1 MGSWVFGSKIKNTG
15 FSPPFAPFAAN
26 HTPGPSAG
34 ARARFFAAQNPGKL
48 LCNHQVCCCF
58 ASLSDPRAVFFC
70 RRWTCRSSRPFAVG
84 QAPRTARGGGAGP
97 PVRLLSLTSFSAG
110 DLVPRPCMSSS
121 YGCASCR
128 LCLLRHRV
136 SSALVPSCPPPFLS
150 SSTGSSH
157 SSRSFCIQG
166 ATEVQDLP
174 GPGECACW
182 TFLLT
187 PTPCLTPSCDKERA
201 EAPVHRKKERLFFC
215 EAGRP
220 AKGRRGVFARMEG
233 VPWCHVVDSMA
244 AGSRYKL

>member
-1 MGSWVFGSKIKNTG
+1 MGFWVFGSKIKNTG

-70 RRWTCRSSRPFAVG
+70 RRWTCRSSRSFAVG

-121 YGCASCR
+121 PRRMAAPPVAFVCYVVAFR
-128 LCLLRHRV
+128 L
-136 SSALVPSCPPPFLS
+136 PSCPRPFLLDWLLS
-150 SSTGSSH
+150 FQQVLLYPRSYGGTGP
-157 SSRSFCIQG
+157 
-166 ATEVQDLP
+166 P
-174 GPGECACW
+174 GPGEWACW

-187 PTPCLTPSCDKERA
+187 PTPCLTPSCDKRT
-201 EAPVHRKKERLFFC
+201 
-215 EAGRP
+215 
-220 AKGRRGVFARMEG
+220 RRGSCAQEEGAVVFLRGRKTSQGTPWGICAHG
-233 VPWCHVVDSMA
+233 GCSLVPCR
-244 AGSRYKL
+244 G

>member
-1 MGSWVFGSKIKNTG
+1 MGFWVFGSKIKNTG

-48 LCNHQVCCCF
+48 LCSHQVCCCF
-58 ASLSDPRAVFFC
+58 R
-70 RRWTCRSSRPFAVG
+70 FAVG
-84 QAPRTARGGGAGP
+84 PAGCFFLQAMDMQIEQVHCRTAVVSDLPYGGAGP

-128 LCLLRHRV
+128 LCLLRDRV
-136 SSALVPSCPPPFLS
+136 FECPRAHLLS

-166 ATEVQDLP
+166 DGEVKDLP
-174 GPGECACW
+174 GPGQ
-182 TFLLT
+182 
-187 PTPCLTPSCDKERA
+187 
-201 EAPVHRKKERLFFC
+201 C
-215 EAGRP
+215 E
-220 AKGRRGVFARMEG
+220 
-233 VPWCHVVDSMA
+233 
-244 AGSRYKL
+244 

>member
-1 MGSWVFGSKIKNTG
+1 M
-15 FSPPFAPFAAN
+15 
-26 HTPGPSAG
+26 
-34 ARARFFAAQNPGKL
+34 
-48 LCNHQVCCCF
+48 
-58 ASLSDPRAVFFC
+58 
-70 RRWTCRSSRPFAVG
+70 G

-110 DLVPRPCMSSS
+110 DLVHRLCMSSS

-136 SSALVPSCPPPFLS
+136 SRALVPTSFPQLLDWLLS
-150 SSTGSSH
+150 FQQVLLYPRSYGGTGP
-157 SSRSFCIQG
+157 
-166 ATEVQDLP
+166 P
-174 GPGECACW
+174 GPGEWACW

-201 EAPVHRKKERLFFC
+201 EAPVHRKKELLFFC

-233 VPWCHVVDSMA
+233 VPWCHVVDDTA
-244 AGSRYKL
+244 AGSRHKL

>member
-1 MGSWVFGSKIKNTG
+1 M
-15 FSPPFAPFAAN
+15 
-26 HTPGPSAG
+26 
-34 ARARFFAAQNPGKL
+34 
-48 LCNHQVCCCF
+48 
-58 ASLSDPRAVFFC
+58 
-70 RRWTCRSSRPFAVG
+70 
-84 QAPRTARGGGAGP
+84 
-97 PVRLLSLTSFSAG
+97 
-110 DLVPRPCMSSS
+110 
-121 YGCASCR
+121 
-128 LCLLRHRV
+128 
-136 SSALVPSCPPPFLS
+136 
-150 SSTGSSH
+150 
-157 SSRSFCIQG
+157 
-166 ATEVQDLP
+166 EVQDLP

>member
-1 MGSWVFGSKIKNTG
+1 MGFWVFGSKIKNTG

-48 LCNHQVCCCF
+48 LCSHQVCCCF
-58 ASLSDPRAVFFC
+58 RFAVGPAGCFFC
-70 RRWTCRSSRPFAVG
+70 RRWTCRSSRSIAVE

-166 ATEVQDLP
+166 ATEVQDRQDQVNGHV
-174 GPGECACW
+174 GP
-182 TFLLT
+182 F
-187 PTPCLTPSCDKERA
+187 CL
-201 EAPVHRKKERLFFC
+201 HL
-215 EAGRP
+215 RP
-220 AKGRRGVFARMEG
+220 A
-233 VPWCHVVDSMA
+233 
-244 AGSRYKL
+244 

>member
-1 MGSWVFGSKIKNTG
+1 MQ
-15 FSPPFAPFAAN
+15 
-26 HTPGPSAG
+26 PSSLLLLSLRCRTRG
-34 ARARFFAAQNPGKL
+34 LFFLQAMDMQIE
-48 LCNHQVCCCF
+48 QVHC
-58 ASLSDPRAVFFC
+58 
-70 RRWTCRSSRPFAVG
+70 
-84 QAPRTARGGGAGP
+84 RTAVVSDLPYGGAGP

>member
-1 MGSWVFGSKIKNTG
+1 MGFWVFGSKIKNTG

-70 RRWTCRSSRPFAVG
+70 RRCTCRSSRPFAVG

-110 DLVPRPCMSSS
+110 DLVHRLCMSSS

-136 SSALVPSCPPPFLS
+136 SSALVPTSFPQLLDWL
-150 SSTGSSH
+150 TGSSH
-157 SSRSFCIQG
+157 SSRSFIIQG
-166 ATEVQDLP
+166 NTEVKDLP
-174 GPGECACW
+174 GPGQ
-182 TFLLT
+182 
-187 PTPCLTPSCDKERA
+187 
-201 EAPVHRKKERLFFC
+201 C
-215 EAGRP
+215 E
-220 AKGRRGVFARMEG
+220 
-233 VPWCHVVDSMA
+233 
-244 AGSRYKL
+244 

>member
-1 MGSWVFGSKIKNTG
+1 MGFWVFGSKIKNTG

-26 HTPGPSAG
+26 HTPGPFAG

-58 ASLSDPRAVFFC
+58 ASLSDPRAVFSAGDGHAD
-70 RRWTCRSSRPFAVG
+70 RAGPLPWNKHLVLP
-84 QAPRTARGGGAGP
+84 GGGARP
-97 PVRLLSLTSFSAG
+97 PVGLLSLTSFSAG

-121 YGCASCR
+121 PRRMAAPPVAFVCYVIAFR
-128 LCLLRHRV
+128 
-136 SSALVPSCPPPFLS
+136 VPSCPPPFLS

-201 EAPVHRKKERLFFC
+201 EAPVHRKKELLFFC

>member
-1 MGSWVFGSKIKNTG
+1 MGFWVFGSKIKNTG

-70 RRWTCRSSRPFAVG
+70 RRWTCRSSRSFAVG

-128 LCLLRHRV
+128 LCLLRDRV
-136 SSALVPSCPPPFLS
+136 FECRAHLLSSAPRLAPLIPAGPSVS
-150 SSTGSSH
+150 
-157 SSRSFCIQG
+157 
-166 ATEVQDLP
+166 
-174 GPGECACW
+174 
-182 TFLLT
+182 
-187 PTPCLTPSCDKERA
+187 KE
-201 EAPVHRKKERLFFC
+201 L
-215 EAGRP
+215 
-220 AKGRRGVFARMEG
+220 RRYGTART
-233 VPWCHVVDSMA
+233 
-244 AGSRYKL
+244 R

>member
-1 MGSWVFGSKIKNTG
+1 MLLKIQESCCAAIK
-15 FSPPFAPFAAN
+15 FAVA
-26 HTPGPSAG
+26 
-34 ARARFFAAQNPGKL
+34 
-48 LCNHQVCCCF
+48 F
-58 ASLSDPRAVFFC
+58 ASLSDPRAVFSAGDGHAD
-70 RRWTCRSSRPFAVG
+70 RAGPLPWNKHLVLP
-84 QAPRTARGGGAGP
+84 GGGARP
-97 PVRLLSLTSFSAG
+97 PVGLLSLTSFSAG

>member
-1 MGSWVFGSKIKNTG
+1 M
-15 FSPPFAPFAAN
+15 
-26 HTPGPSAG
+26 
-34 ARARFFAAQNPGKL
+34 ARFFPSQNPGKL
-48 LCNHQVCCCF
+48 LCSHQVCCCF
-58 ASLSDPRAVFFC
+58 R
-70 RRWTCRSSRPFAVG
+70 FAVG
-84 QAPRTARGGGAGP
+84 PAGFFFLQAMDMQIEQVHCRTAVVSDLPYGGAGP

-110 DLVPRPCMSSS
+110 DLVHRLCMSSS

-187 PTPCLTPSCDKERA
+187 PTPCLTPSCDKERGD
-201 EAPVHRKKERLFFC
+201 APAHSKKERLFFC
-215 EAGRP
+215 EAGRQ
-220 AKGRRGVFARMEG
+220 ARGGRGQLARIEG
-233 VPWCHVVDSMA
+233 VPE
-244 AGSRYKL
+244 